1 MCDKI
6 YENNKKCSMI
16 RKNSKLKN
24 SASMNAQN
32 NINNNNSSSIT
43 NKITTHSKY

>member
-6 YENNKKCSMI
+6 YENNKKWSMI

-24 SASMNAQN
+24 SASMNA
-32 NINNNNSSSIT
+32 
-43 NKITTHSKY
+43 